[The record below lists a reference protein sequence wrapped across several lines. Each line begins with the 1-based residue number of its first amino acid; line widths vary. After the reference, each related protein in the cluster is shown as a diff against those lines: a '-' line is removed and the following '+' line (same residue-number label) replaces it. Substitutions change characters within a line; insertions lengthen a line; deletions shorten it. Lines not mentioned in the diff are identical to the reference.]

1 MVYSVVRNII
11 LSRLAMSQS
20 TLEYAS
26 GMGPGKQVSGTSG
39 EYSRYRSVFIRPPT
53 DDDRSHSLT
62 IANKVR
68 CDVCEEILKELL
80 PKAQSLAHIDDI
92 LDVLESPIDEDTW
105 EKSTDPQVNRI
116 NLSRTGC
123 NKHFKDSLL
132 ARGHTHAR
140 QSLSPL
146 CPPGFHAGPCDD
158 KRTGY
163 NRDYDALYYACEA
176 TIGRYGDD
184 IAEYLA
190 NNHHVHHDLQQ
201 QRTSHVELGPTIRAV
216 CRDVGKC
223 NMHRRRPRNQ
233 PRDMSAMTEASHED
247 LYRRRGTGN
256 TSKATDRGSTVPDA
270 TSQEQPAD
278 GSDTADSAGCGIAV
292 PMDRRDWIVRYNEGL
307 LRSERSTKAAALQ
320 RQLHVQDLR
329 YERFLTSLED
339 DTIDAQT
346 SLDGILRPQLPSR
359 QKRVRSCRTRKE
371 AAALSHKTARRC

>member
-1 MVYSVVRNII
+1 MVYNVVLSII
-11 LSRLAMSQS
+11 LSSLAMSQS

-92 LDVLESPIDEDTW
+92 LDVLESPIDEDTLK
-105 EKSTDPQVNRI
+105 KSTDPQVNRI

-132 ARGHTHAR
+132 ARG
-140 QSLSPL
+140 
-146 CPPGFHAGPCDD
+146 FHAGPCED
-158 KRTGY
+158 KVQGNGNEDVTDICLKKGTPKTEAQMEVY

-190 NNHHVHHDLQQ
+190 NHNHHHHQQ
-201 QRTSHVELGPTIRAV
+201 QRTGHVELGPTIRAV

-223 NMHRRRPRNQ
+223 NMHRRRPRKQ
-233 PRDMSAMTEASHED
+233 PRDMSAMTETLHED
-247 LYRRRGTGN
+247 L
-256 TSKATDRGSTVPDA
+256 
-270 TSQEQPAD
+270 
-278 GSDTADSAGCGIAV
+278 
-292 PMDRRDWIVRYNEGL
+292 
-307 LRSERSTKAAALQ
+307 
-320 RQLHVQDLR
+320 
-329 YERFLTSLED
+329 
-339 DTIDAQT
+339 
-346 SLDGILRPQLPSR
+346 
-359 QKRVRSCRTRKE
+359 
-371 AAALSHKTARRC
+371 